1 MMRGLDNPDPYYS
14 ASHVA
19 GRRMSRS
26 QAKQRFTTEDLAE
39 QTRGIECRK
48 DPGVIDEIPAAYKNI
63 DEVIRAQ
70 SDLVEVVARLRT
82 LLCIKG

>member
-1 MMRGLDNPDPYYS
+1 M
-14 ASHVA
+14 
-19 GRRMSRS
+19 
-26 QAKQRFTTEDLAE
+26 
-39 QTRGIECRK
+39 
-48 DPGVIDEIPAAYKNI
+48 IDEIPAAYKDI